1 MCPDVVALFGPTGV
15 GKSEV
20 ARELAALL
28 RERNPVGVSADAIA
42 VYEGLDVLAAK
53 PPDDGLEYRLVSVV
67 PVDEE
72 FSAGRYAELAHREI
86 DGLVEEGRM
95 PIVVGGT
102 GLYLR
107 AALTDLD
114 LRPPPEPDLR
124 AELERELAEVGP
136 EPLHGRLSEETARNV
151 HPNDR
156 KRIVRALELELMG
169 EAPHAGS
176 DELWSE
182 QLRRPTAL
190 FGLTMDRDAL
200 IERIRGRAAEML
212 AGGAI
217 QEVERAIELRAS
229 RTARKALGF
238 KEIAAHLEG
247 DLSLDEART
256 RIERGHI
263 AYVKRQ
269 LTWMKKLAG
278 VEVIDRTAIS
288 AADAAALLHDRI
300 TVVRS
305 R

>member
-1 MCPDVVALFGPTGV
+1 M
-15 GKSEV
+15 
-20 ARELAALL
+20 RRLL
-28 RERNPVGVSADAIA
+28 GDRGPVGVSADAIA

-53 PPDDGLEYRLVSVV
+53 PRDEGLEYRLLSFV
-67 PVDEE
+67 PVAEE
-72 FSAGRYAELAHREI
+72 FSAGRYAELAHDEI
-86 DGLVEEGRM
+86 DRLVDGGRT

-124 AELERELAEVGP
+124 ERLERELAEVGP
-136 EPLHGRLSEETARNV
+136 APLHGRLSADTARRV

-156 KRIVRALELELMG
+156 KRIVRALELELTG
-169 EAPHAGS
+169 HAPHAGS
-176 DELWSE
+176 DELWSDR
-182 QLRRPTAL
+182 LRRPTAL

-200 IERIRGRAAEML
+200 IERIRARVAEML

-217 QEVERAIELRAS
+217 QEVERAIELGAS

-238 KEIAAHLEG
+238 KEIAAHLAG
-247 DLSLDEART
+247 DLSLEDARA
-256 RIERGHI
+256 RIERGHVS
-263 AYVKRQ
+263 YVKRQ

-278 VEVIDRTAIS
+278 VEVIDRTGIT
-288 AADAAALLHDRI
+288 AADVATHIHGQVA
-300 TVVRS
+300 VVRS